1 MDKDALMISTLSN
14 ALIDLQVKYRNY
26 PVLERIKIRPELE
39 ALLGKFSSYQLK
51 LLDEGV
57 ITTDQDLQEM
67 KQIKEDIDQAADEQQ
82 IILAIGK
89 TLGFIANKVL

>member
-14 ALIDLQVKYRNY
+14 ALIDLQVKYRSY

-39 ALLGKFSSYQLK
+39 GLLREFSAYQLK

-67 KQIKEDIDQAADEQQ
+67 KQIKEGIDQAADEQQ
-82 IILAIGK
+82 MILAIGK
-89 TLGFIANKVL
+89 TLGWIAGKVL